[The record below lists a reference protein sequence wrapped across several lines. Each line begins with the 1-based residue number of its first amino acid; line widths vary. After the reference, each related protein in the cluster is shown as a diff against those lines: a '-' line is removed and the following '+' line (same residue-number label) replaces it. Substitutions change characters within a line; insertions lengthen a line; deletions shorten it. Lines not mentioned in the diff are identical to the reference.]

1 MLDEA
6 ATEQLRWS
14 ARDDVDNCE
23 RFRKRNEAD
32 RLIRLET

>member
-6 ATEQLRWS
+6 AIERLRWS
-14 ARDDVDNCE
+14 ARNDVDNCK
-23 RFRKRNEAD
+23 RFLKRNEAD